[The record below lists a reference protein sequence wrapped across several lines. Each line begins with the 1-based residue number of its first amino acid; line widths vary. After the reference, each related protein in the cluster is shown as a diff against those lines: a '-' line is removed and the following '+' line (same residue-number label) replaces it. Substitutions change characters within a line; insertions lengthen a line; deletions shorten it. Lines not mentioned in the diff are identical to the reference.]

1 MAQKVWFQLDNA
13 AKLYPAIA
21 NARWSSA
28 FRMTAELMEDV
39 DPTLLQ
45 KALDDTLPRFP
56 SLNVRLRAGIFW
68 YYLEQA
74 PGRLLVKQDSGH
86 PCMPFSQKRDGKFL
100 LRVFYFGKRISAEFF
115 HVLTDGT
122 GGLAF
127 LKTLTVQYLRLKG
140 HSVSFDQGAMDIAQK
155 PTEEETLDA
164 FHAVDLPDIRVS
176 RKDEDA
182 WHFPAT
188 REIPHTLNIIAAS
201 MPADALLEKAHDMHV
216 SLTEYLVA
224 LMLMTADK
232 CQRAA
237 AKKLRPVR
245 VSVPV
250 NMRAFYGVNT
260 LRNFSSFVNPGID
273 PRLGEYTLE
282 EICRCVHNFMA
293 LNCTKKQLSGA
304 IATNVSEEK
313 PIFIRLAPL
322 FIKNLAISSVFK
334 RSGERQFTS
343 TLSNVGKTGIPTGAD
358 GLIRRFE
365 FLLGVPYD
373 PTCNCACIACGNEV
387 RLTFSSNIRETTL
400 PRELLC
406 SLVEMGIPVTVESNY
421 REDM

>member
-21 NARWSSA
+21 NARWTSA
-28 FRMTAELMEDV
+28 FRMTAEFLEDV
-39 DPTLLQ
+39 DPQLLQ

-56 SLNVRLRAGIFW
+56 SLNVRLRAGLFW

-74 PGRLLVKQDSGH
+74 PGRLLVRQDSGH

-127 LKTLTVQYLRLKG
+127 LKTLAVQYLRLKG
-140 HSVSFDQGAMDIAQK
+140 HPVSFDQGAMDIADA
-155 PTEEETLDA
+155 PTREETLDA
-164 FHAVDLPDIRVS
+164 FHAIDLPDIRVS
-176 RKDEDA
+176 RKEEHA

-188 REIPHTLNIIAAS
+188 KEIPHTLNVIAAS
-201 MPADALLEKAHDMHV
+201 MPADKMLEKAHEMNV
-216 SLTEYLVA
+216 SMTEYLAA
-224 LMLMTADK
+224 LILFTADR
-232 CQRAA
+232 CQRAT

-250 NMRAFYGVNT
+250 NMRPFYGIHT
-260 LRNFSSFVNPGID
+260 LRNFSSFVNPVID
-273 PRLGEYTLE
+273 SRLGEYTLE

-304 IATNVSEEK
+304 IATNVAEEK
-313 PIFIRLAPL
+313 PLYIRLAPL
-322 FIKNLAISSVFK
+322 FIKNMAISSVFK
-334 RSGERQFTS
+334 HSGELQFSS
-343 TLSNVGKTGIPTGAD
+343 TLSNVGKTGFPTGSER
-358 GLIRRFE
+358 LIKRFE
-365 FLLGVPYD
+365 FLLGSPCD
-373 PTCNCACIACGNEV
+373 AMCNCACLATGNEV

-400 PRELLC
+400 PRELLRL
-406 SLVEMGIPVTVESNY
+406 LVEEGVPVTVESNY
-421 REDM
+421 QEDM